1 MPLEPPDQQRL
12 KSAHGYIELGMW
24 REANAELE
32 EIDAFCR
39 HLPEV
44 LKARVRVY
52 DGLQKWDAMQII
64 AIKLM
69 RWNPNLPHWFILA
82 AYATRRAES
91 LEKAG
96 KILIEGEQRHP
107 KDGTI
112 QFNLACYESQMGNL
126 EKAKV
131 HLKKATAA
139 EPQFKQIALEDLDLE
154 PLWDSP
160 PDPQQENN

>member
-1 MPLEPPDQQRL
+1 
-12 KSAHGYIELGMW
+12 
-24 REANAELE
+24 
-32 EIDAFCR
+32 
-39 HLPEV
+39 
-44 LKARVRVY
+44 
-52 DGLQKWDAMQII
+52 MQIV
-64 AIKLM
+64 AIKLT

-160 PDPQQENN
+160 IAPGQGVIFDAIIPAPGKYPIVDHSMRDMTIGAAGLLSITP